1 VTDRYQRY
9 QELGTVDERD
19 TIGCKEETFTAQE
32 RNVDRKARKRMNG
45 RKISKELSGEDV
57 SYSESSVRND
67 LNKRNFSISISKRI
81 RRISDS
87 KEERGMAY
95 CRDMLNT
102 SINQGYLPM
111 RIVSGLD
118 LPQTRAGNN
127 SMIE

>member
-1 VTDRYQRY
+1 MTDRYQRY

-19 TIGCKEETFTAQE
+19 TIECKEETSPAQE
-32 RNVDRKARKRMNG
+32 RNVYKKARKRMNA

-67 LNKRNFSISISKRI
+67 LNKRRFSISISKRI
-81 RRISDS
+81 RRISEAQ
-87 KEERGMAY
+87 KKRGMAY

-102 SINQGYLPM
+102 SIDQCYLQM